1 MNGPEEWEMEAAEL
15 VRPYVITRGRG
26 LPDDEQLSLI
36 TLVTAAALDPGQRPP
51 RLAPEEQ
58 RMLDICSAGYLSVAE
73 VAGHTR
79 LPLGV
84 VRIVL
89 AALNESGHLITRPP
103 VARARLVDKELLEEV
118 LNGLRAKFG

>member
-1 MNGPEEWEMEAAEL
+1 MTGLEDWDLEAPEL
-15 VRPYVITRGRG
+15 VRPYVITKGRG
-26 LPDDEQLSLI
+26 LPDDEQFSLI
-36 TLVTAAALDPGQRPP
+36 TLVTATVEQGQRPS
-51 RLAPEEQ
+51 RLSPEEQ
-58 RMLDICSAGYLSVAE
+58 RLLDICSAGYLSVAE

-89 AALNESGHLITRPP
+89 AALAESGYLITRPP
-103 VARARLVDKELLEEV
+103 VARAALADKELLEEV